1 MVGATRGGRRCGDV
15 SDMTID
21 DKHRL
26 SLSGSRTVGLKRR
39 GDEAAEANKRRPLDT
54 KKRNVRCLPIEAR
67 PRSFHTEER
76 RRNSRHEHHGS
87 DRTEGPRRP
96 DSGAAR
102 ISTSPAPTETRR
114 QRIARKAKPSAG
126 RQRPQYRE

>member
-1 MVGATRGGRRCGDV
+1 
-15 SDMTID
+15 
-21 DKHRL
+21 
-26 SLSGSRTVGLKRR
+26 VGLKRR

-96 DSGAAR
+96 R
-102 ISTSPAPTETRR
+102 LRR
-114 QRIARKAKPSAG
+114 GEDQHECGPDPKRGSSV
-126 RQRPQYRE
+126 